1 MWNAGIRAPEGFPL
15 GHVTCP
21 TEYEPSRILTLFFQP
36 HESDSNLGVFF
47 LFLLPSSLFFW
58 EGEEMMAALLSIW
71 SAMMAGGSSNCKR
84 VLGSGIG
91 GGLAY

>member
-36 HESDSNLGVFF
+36 HESDSNLGGFF
-47 LFLLPSSLFFW
+47 FSSSLLLFFFW
-58 EGEEMMAALLSIW
+58 EEEKMMAALLSIS